1 MRQADGSAPRYR
13 MLFGMLGCAMAAY
26 IIPVLLGYGWSALN
40 PQTPQMVGSP
50 AAYSRPVAGGISV
63 EHFGTGV
70 IEVGLSARINDFVSN
85 GFLPLWNPR
94 QGLGQPFAAMGEGD
108 PFWPPRVLRSLL
120 PYSAEIFVALLV
132 CAVSGDV
139 RITQS
144 SGRVVHGSSFG
155 RLHVGH

>member
-94 QGLGQPFAAMGEGD
+94 QGLGQQFAAIVAVRRWATRFHAEVTATPGIPG
-108 PFWPPRVLRSLL
+108 VLTSL
-120 PYSAEIFVALLV
+120 S
-132 CAVSGDV
+132 
-139 RITQS
+139 
-144 SGRVVHGSSFG
+144 
-155 RLHVGH
+155 